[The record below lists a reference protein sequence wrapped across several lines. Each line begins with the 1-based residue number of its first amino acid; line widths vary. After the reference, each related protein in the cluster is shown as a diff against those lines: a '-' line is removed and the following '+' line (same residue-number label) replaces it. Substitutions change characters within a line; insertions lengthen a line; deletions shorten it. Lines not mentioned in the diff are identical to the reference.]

1 MVPEFP
7 ISLEHFPAI
16 SAGKGDSLV
25 DSGHMIFQTGDVSE
39 LGLAFITVISL
50 AFVRNPD
57 MRQKMAF
64 FGVCLVAL
72 GTFEAH
78 SFHIAGVFEIF
89 QSSDKL
95 VDL

>member
-1 MVPEFP
+1 MPG
-7 ISLEHFPAI
+7 HFP
-16 SAGKGDSLV
+16 L
-25 DSGHMIFQTGDVSE
+25 
-39 LGLAFITVISL
+39 
-50 AFVRNPD
+50 FVYTSYVPD

-78 SFHIAGVFEIF
+78 SFHIVRVFDVF

-95 VDL
+95 MDLKVKQFF